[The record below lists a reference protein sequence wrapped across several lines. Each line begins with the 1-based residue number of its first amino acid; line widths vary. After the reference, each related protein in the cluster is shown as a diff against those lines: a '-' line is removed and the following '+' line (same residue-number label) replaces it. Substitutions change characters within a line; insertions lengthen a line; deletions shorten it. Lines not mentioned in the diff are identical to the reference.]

1 MIRFRARNVV
11 PAALLFAGLTAAALP
26 LAAHPA
32 ADPDPP
38 LALTP
43 AFRASAAPDFL
54 FGAPRG
60 SLSFRVGRLFARTE
74 GEVFA
79 HTFENLMV
87 EPDDFDGIAFGA
99 DLALRVVERADV
111 VLGVGLTRST
121 VRSELRH
128 WVDENDQPI
137 RQTTR
142 FRQVPLT
149 LGARLYLT
157 PRGREVSRFAWIP
170 ARTAFYVG
178 GGVGLVH
185 HAYEQEGEFV
195 DDESLDIFPD
205 EMRTS
210 GWTSLAYLGG
220 GAELRVTTR
229 AALVADVRYARGSAN
244 AAGDYRELRDIGLGG
259 LATSVGVALTF

>member
-1 MIRFRARNVV
+1 MLHFRARDAV
-11 PAALLFAGLTAAALP
+11 PGALLLAGLTVAAPP
-26 LAAHPA
+26 LEAYPT
-32 ADPDPP
+32 ADSDPP
-38 LALTP
+38 LA
-43 AFRASAAPDFL
+43 SAPSLRVSADPDFL
-54 FGAPRG
+54 FGTPRG

-87 EPDDFDGIAFGA
+87 EPDDFNGIAFGA

-142 FRQVPLT
+142 FHQIPLT

-157 PRGREVSRFAWIP
+157 PRGRAVSRFVWIP
-170 ARTAFYVG
+170 ARTALYVG

-185 HAYEQEGEFV
+185 HAYRQEGEFV
-195 DDESLDIFPD
+195 DDGSLDIYPD
-205 EMRTS
+205 DMRTS
-210 GWTSLAYLGG
+210 GWSSLAYLGA

>member
-1 MIRFRARNVV
+1 MIRFRARNAV
-11 PAALLFAGLTAAALP
+11 PAALLLAGLTAAALP
-26 LAAHPA
+26 LEAHPT
-32 ADPDPP
+32 ADPDLPH
-38 LALTP
+38 ALVP
-43 AFRASAAPDFL
+43 SLRASAGPDFL
-54 FGAPRG
+54 FGTPRG

-99 DLALRVVERADV
+99 DLALRLVERADV
-111 VLGVGLTRST
+111 VLGIGITRST

-157 PRGREVSRFAWIP
+157 PRGRAVSRFAWIP
-170 ARTAFYVG
+170 ARAALYVS

-195 DDESLDIFPD
+195 DDVTLDIFPD
-205 EMRTS
+205 DLRTS
-210 GWTSLAYLGG
+210 GWASLAYVGG

-229 AALVADVRYARGSAN
+229 AALVADVRYARGSAS
-244 AAGDYRELRDIGLGG
+244 AAGDFSELRDIGLGG